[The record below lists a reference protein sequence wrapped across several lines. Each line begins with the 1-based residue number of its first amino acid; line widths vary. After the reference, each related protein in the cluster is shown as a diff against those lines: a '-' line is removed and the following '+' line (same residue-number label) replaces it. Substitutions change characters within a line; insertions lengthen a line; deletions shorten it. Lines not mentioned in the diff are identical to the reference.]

1 MKKILLLLL
10 FPLTFFGQ
18 SAATVDSLQS
28 VLKSNVKLSEKIASY
43 DRLLTYYSTR
53 DEDKFLELIEEL
65 EEYPQEQCVKCQVLA
80 ERHRGNRYMHAER
93 LDRAISHFES
103 AADLADKHNLP
114 DEFHAAKMQL

>member
-28 VLKSNVKLSEKIASY
+28 VLKSNVKPSEKILAY
-43 DRLLTYYSTR
+43 DRLLTYYGPS
-53 DEDKFLELIEEL
+53 DEDKFFELIDEL
-65 EEYPQEQCVKCQVLA
+65 EEYPEDKCIKCKILA

-103 AADLADKHNLP
+103 AADLADKHN
-114 DEFHAAKMQL
+114 